1 MERRELL
8 KMIAVL
14 TGGAVIGG
22 NVFLSGCKTKTSAA
36 TTAFEPFPWPKLQQP
51 AAFLKP
57 EQLALLDEVSE
68 TIIPA
73 TTTPGAKAAEVSKF
87 MNAIVADC
95 YTEAEQAAFVKG
107 LTTLNEVCTKK
118 YTKSFIEI
126 TPQQRHDLLVSLE
139 KEAKAFNTA
148 ISLKEKAPREA
159 AKKAGT
165 PFVGEPIHYYSMMKQ
180 LTLWG
185 YFTSKPGMTEAL
197 RHVPVPGKY
206 DGNLPYAKGDRAF
219 SL

>member
-8 KMIAVL
+8 KLIAVL

-22 NVFLSGCKTKTSAA
+22 DIFLSGCKTKSSATA
-36 TTAFEPFPWPKLQQP
+36 TVFEPFPWPKLQQP

-57 EQLALLDEVSE
+57 EQLALLDEVGE
-68 TIIPA
+68 TIVPA
-73 TTTPGAKAAEVSKF
+73 TTTPGAKAAEIGKF

-95 YTEAEQAAFVKG
+95 YTEAQQAAFVTG
-107 LTTLNEVCTKK
+107 LTTLNDVCAKK
-118 YTKSFIEI
+118 YTKSFMEI

-139 KEAKAFNTA
+139 KEAKTFNAA
-148 ISLKEKAPREA
+148 ISLKEKAARDA
-159 AKKAGT
+159 AKKANT
-165 PFVGEPIHYYSMMKQ
+165 PFVGAPLHYYSMMKQ

-206 DGNLPYAKGDRAF
+206 DGNFPYAKGDRAF

>member
-22 NVFLSGCKTKTSAA
+22 DIFLSGCKTKT
-36 TTAFEPFPWPKLQQP
+36 TTAASEPFPWPKLQQP

-57 EQLALLDEVSE
+57 EQVALLDEVGE

-73 TTTPGAKAAEVSKF
+73 TTTPGAKAAEIGKF

-95 YTEAEQAAFVKG
+95 YTEPQQAAFVKG
-107 LTTLNEVCTKK
+107 LTTLNEACTKK
-118 YTKSFIEI
+118 YTKSFMEI
-126 TPQQRHDLLVSLE
+126 TPQQRHELLVSLE

-148 ISLKEKAPREA
+148 ISQKEKAAREA
-159 AKKAGT
+159 ATKAGT
-165 PFVGEPIHYYSMMKQ
+165 PFVGEPLHYYSMIKQ

-197 RHVPVPGKY
+197 RHVPVPGKF
-206 DGNLPYAKGDRAF
+206 DGSFPYAKGERAF

>member
-22 NVFLSGCKTKTSAA
+22 DVFLSGCKTKT
-36 TTAFEPFPWPKLQQP
+36 TTVAFKPFPWPKLQQP

-57 EQLALLDEVSE
+57 ALLDEVGE

-73 TTTPGAKAAEVSKF
+73 TTTPGAKAAEVGKF

-118 YTKSFIEI
+118 YTKSFMEI

-139 KEAKAFNTA
+139 KEAKAFNAA
-148 ISLKEKAPREA
+148 ISLKEKAARDA
-159 AKKAGT
+159 AAKAGT
-165 PFVGEPIHYYSMMKQ
+165 PFVGEPLHYYSMIKQ

-197 RHVPVPGKY
+197 RHVPVPSKY
-206 DGNLPYAKGDRAF
+206 DGNFPYAKGDRAF